1 MATQAGRQEGR
12 QTRRLLRNH
21 PYITSAKDMDGWV
34 QKITN
39 FSDVPYSI
47 YTDIVSTV
55 DGWVR
60 KITEMADVVYE
71 WSLGN
76 KLIYSS
82 MS

>member
-1 MATQAGRQEGR
+1 MAIQAGRQEGR

-47 YTDIVSTV
+47 YTDIVQWV
-55 DGWVR
+55 GWVR
-60 KITEMADVVYE
+60 KVTEIVDVIHE